1 MFAQK
6 AVQAGANF
14 AWLKLQDRM
23 ILMMLLLLHV
33 SCLVLLDVP

>member
-6 AVQAGANF
+6 VVQAGANF

-23 ILMMLLLLHV
+23 VLIMLFFLHV
-33 SCLVLLDVP
+33 SCIILLDVP